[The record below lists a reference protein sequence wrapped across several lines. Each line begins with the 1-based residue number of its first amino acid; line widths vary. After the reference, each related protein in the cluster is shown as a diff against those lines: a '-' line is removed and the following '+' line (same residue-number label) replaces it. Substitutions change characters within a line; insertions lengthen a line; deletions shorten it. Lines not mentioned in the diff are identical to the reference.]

1 MEEQK
6 AVPQITPKETE
17 EDEIPAFL
25 KGLFISDNSK
35 YQLHFYIFF

>member
-35 YQLHFYIFF
+35 SQLDFYIFF